1 MGVRERDCRASQTFV
16 IEPAAE
22 GVASSSCGKAGWN
35 LLPGSNSGG
44 GDGRAGVGIEAHVQ
58 GIGIPLRKECEVSSF
73 AVGVRERDG
82 RA

>member
-1 MGVRERDCRASQTFV
+1 MGVWERDGGASQAFV
-16 IEPAAE
+16 IEPTDE
-22 GVASSSCGKAGWN
+22 GITSSSCRKAGWN

-73 AVGVRERDG
+73 AVSVRERDG